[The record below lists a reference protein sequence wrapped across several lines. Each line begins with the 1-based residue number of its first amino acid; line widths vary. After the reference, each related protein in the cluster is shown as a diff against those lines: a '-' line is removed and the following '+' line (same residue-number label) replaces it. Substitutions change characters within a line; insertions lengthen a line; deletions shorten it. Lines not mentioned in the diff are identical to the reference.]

1 MKVIFNFKKST
12 CRLNWVKILK
22 VVFGFNL
29 KEAKAIVDSGSYV
42 HIVDNLDNPIDAQ
55 QYFVDLLIRIDS
67 ACISTLDADQR
78 KVELRDVIS
87 LSIFDK
93 EENMPSNTPVLQE
106 INVQDLDAVKI
117 GSVYILTQERY
128 EKLLKAEQTLS
139 KIETVFHEWKN

>member
-1 MKVIFNFKKST
+1 M
-12 CRLNWVKILK
+12 
-22 VVFGFNL
+22 
-29 KEAKAIVDSGSYV
+29 
-42 HIVDNLDNPIDAQ
+42 Q

-67 ACISTLDADQR
+67 VCISTLDADQR

-93 EENMPSNTPVLQE
+93 EENVPSNTPAVQT
-106 INVQDLDAVKI
+106 INVQDLDIVKI

-139 KIETVFHEWKN
+139 KIKTVLYE

>member
-42 HIVDNLDNPIDAQ
+42 HIVDNLNNPIDAQ

-67 ACISTLDADQR
+67 ACIYTLDADQR
-78 KVELRDVIS
+78 KVELREVIS
-87 LSIFDK
+87 LSMFDK
-93 EENMPSNTPVLQE
+93 EEHMPSNTPVLQE
-106 INVQDLDAVKI
+106 INVQDLDTVKI

-128 EKLLKAEQTLS
+128 EKLLKAEQILS
-139 KIETVFHEWKN
+139 TIETALRK

>member
-42 HIVDNLDNPIDAQ
+42 HIVDNLNNPIDAQ

-87 LSIFDK
+87 LSIYD
-93 EENMPSNTPVLQE
+93 EDISSTTPAVQT
-106 INVQDLDAVKI
+106 INVQDLDIVKV

-128 EKLLKAEQTLS
+128 EKLLKAEQTLLMI
-139 KIETVFHEWKN
+139 KAALCNE

>member
-42 HIVDNLDNPIDAQ
+42 HIVDNLNNPIDAQ

-78 KVELRDVIS
+78 KVELREVIS

-106 INVQDLDAVKI
+106 INVQDLDTVKI

-139 KIETVFHEWKN
+139 MIKAALCNE

>member
-1 MKVIFNFKKST
+1 MKVLFNFKKST
-12 CRLNWVKILK
+12 CRLNWIKVLK
-22 VVFGFNL
+22 VVYGFNL
-29 KEAKAIVDSGSYV
+29 NEAEAIVNSGSYV
-42 HIVDNLDNPIDAQ
+42 HMVDGLNSPIDAQ

-106 INVQDLDAVKI
+106 INVQDLDTVKI

-139 KIETVFHEWKN
+139 MIETTLCKWKD

>member
-22 VVFGFNL
+22 VVFGFDL
-29 KEAKAIVDSGSYV
+29 KEARAIVDSGSYV
-42 HIVDNLDNPIDAQ
+42 HIVDNLNNPIDAQ

-93 EENMPSNTPVLQE
+93 EENMPSNISATS
-106 INVQDLDAVKI
+106 IDMQDIDTAKI

-128 EKLLKAEQTLS
+128 EKLLKAEQTLLTI
-139 KIETVFHEWKN
+139 KAALCNE

>member
-42 HIVDNLDNPIDAQ
+42 HIVDNLNNPIDAQ

-67 ACISTLDADQR
+67 ACIYTLDADQR

-106 INVQDLDAVKI
+106 INVQDLDTVKI

-128 EKLLKAEQTLS
+128 EKLLKAEQTWLMI
-139 KIETVFHEWKN
+139 KAALCNE

>member
-12 CRLNWVKILK
+12 CRLNWMKILK
-22 VVFGFNL
+22 VVFGFGL

-42 HIVDNLDNPIDAQ
+42 YIVDGLSNPIDMQ

-78 KVELRDVIS
+78 KAELRDVIS

-93 EENMPSNTPVLQE
+93 EENVPSNTPVLQE
-106 INVQDLDAVKI
+106 INVQDLDIVKV

-128 EKLLKAEQTLS
+128 EKLLKAEQTLLMI
-139 KIETVFHEWKN
+139 KAALCNE

>member
-12 CRLNWVKILK
+12 CRLNWVKLLK

-42 HIVDNLDNPIDAQ
+42 HIVDNLNNPIDVQ

-106 INVQDLDAVKI
+106 INVQDLDTVKI

-128 EKLLKAEQTLS
+128 EKLLKAEQTWLMI
-139 KIETVFHEWKN
+139 KAALCNE

>member
-42 HIVDNLDNPIDAQ
+42 HIVDNLNNPIDAQ
-55 QYFVDLLIRIDS
+55 QYFVDLIIRIDS
-67 ACISTLDADQR
+67 ACIFTLDADQR

-106 INVQDLDAVKI
+106 INVQDLDTVKI

-128 EKLLKAEQTLS
+128 EKFLKAEQTWLMI
-139 KIETVFHEWKN
+139 KAALCNE

>member
-42 HIVDNLDNPIDAQ
+42 HIVDNLNNPIDAQ

-67 ACISTLDADQR
+67 VCISTLDADQR
-78 KVELRDVIS
+78 KVELREVIS

-106 INVQDLDAVKI
+106 INVQDLDTVKI

-128 EKLLKAEQTLS
+128 EKLLKAEQTWLTI
-139 KIETVFHEWKN
+139 KAVLCNE

>member
-1 MKVIFNFKKST
+1 MKILFNFEKSS
-12 CRLNWVKILK
+12 CKLNWIRILK
-22 VVFGFNL
+22 VVFEFNL
-29 KEAKAIVDSGSYV
+29 KKAKAIVDSGSYV
-42 HIVDNLDNPIDAQ
+42 HIVDNLNNPIDAQ

-106 INVQDLDAVKI
+106 INVQDLDTVKI

-128 EKLLKAEQTLS
+128 EKLLKAEQTWLMI
-139 KIETVFHEWKN
+139 KAALCNE

>member
-42 HIVDNLDNPIDAQ
+42 HIVDNLNNPIDTQ

-87 LSIFDK
+87 PSIFDK
-93 EENMPSNTPVLQE
+93 EENTPSNIPATS
-106 INVQDLDAVKI
+106 IDMQDIDTAKI

-128 EKLLKAEQTLS
+128 EKLLKAEQTLLMI
-139 KIETVFHEWKN
+139 KAALCNE

>member
-42 HIVDNLDNPIDAQ
+42 HIVDNLNNPIDAQ

-67 ACISTLDADQR
+67 ACIPTLDADQR

-106 INVQDLDAVKI
+106 INVQDLDTVKI

-128 EKLLKAEQTLS
+128 EKLLKAEQTWLMI
-139 KIETVFHEWKN
+139 KAALCNE

>member
-42 HIVDNLDNPIDAQ
+42 HIVDNLNNPTDAQ

-106 INVQDLDAVKI
+106 INVQDLDTVKI

-128 EKLLKAEQTLS
+128 EKLLKAEQTWLMI
-139 KIETVFHEWKN
+139 KAALCNE

>member
-42 HIVDNLDNPIDAQ
+42 HIVDNLNNPIDAQ

-78 KVELRDVIS
+78 KIELRDVIS

-106 INVQDLDAVKI
+106 INVQDLDTVKI

-128 EKLLKAEQTLS
+128 EKLLKAEQTWLMI
-139 KIETVFHEWKN
+139 KAALCNE

>member
-42 HIVDNLDNPIDAQ
+42 HKVDNLNNPIDAQ

-106 INVQDLDAVKI
+106 INVQDLDTVKI

-128 EKLLKAEQTLS
+128 EKLLKAEQTWLMI
-139 KIETVFHEWKN
+139 KAALCNE

>member
-42 HIVDNLDNPIDAQ
+42 HIVDNLNNPIDAQ

-78 KVELRDVIS
+78 KVELREVIS
-87 LSIFDK
+87 LSMFDK

-106 INVQDLDAVKI
+106 INVQDLDIVKV

-128 EKLLKAEQTLS
+128 EKLLKAEQTWLMI
-139 KIETVFHEWKN
+139 KAALCNE

>member
-42 HIVDNLDNPIDAQ
+42 HIVDNLNNPIDAQ

-78 KVELRDVIS
+78 KVELRDVMS

-106 INVQDLDAVKI
+106 INVQDLDTVKI

-128 EKLLKAEQTLS
+128 EKLLKAEQTWLMI
-139 KIETVFHEWKN
+139 KAALCNE

>member
-42 HIVDNLDNPIDAQ
+42 HIVDNLNNPIDAQ

-93 EENMPSNTPVLQE
+93 EENIPSNTPVLQE
-106 INVQDLDAVKI
+106 INVQDLDTVKI

-128 EKLLKAEQTLS
+128 EKLLKAEQTWLMI
-139 KIETVFHEWKN
+139 KATLCNE

>member
-1 MKVIFNFKKST
+1 MKVLFNFKKST
-12 CRLNWVKILK
+12 CSLNWVRILK
-22 VVFGFNL
+22 VVFRFDL

-42 HIVDNLDNPIDAQ
+42 HKVDNLNNPIDAQ

-106 INVQDLDAVKI
+106 INVQDLDIVKV

-139 KIETVFHEWKN
+139 KIETTLCKWKN

>member
-22 VVFGFNL
+22 VIFGFSL
-29 KEAKAIVDSGSYV
+29 KEAKDIVDSGSYV
-42 HIVDNLDNPIDAQ
+42 HIVDNLNNPIDAQ

-106 INVQDLDAVKI
+106 INVQDLDTVKI

-128 EKLLKAEQTLS
+128 EKLLKAEQTWLMI
-139 KIETVFHEWKN
+139 KAALCNE

>member
-29 KEAKAIVDSGSYV
+29 KKAKAIVDSGSYV
-42 HIVDNLDNPIDAQ
+42 HKVDNLNNPIDAQ

-87 LSIFDK
+87 FSIFDK

-106 INVQDLDAVKI
+106 INVQDLDTVKI

-128 EKLLKAEQTLS
+128 EKLLKAEQTWLMI
-139 KIETVFHEWKN
+139 KAALCNE

>member
-42 HIVDNLDNPIDAQ
+42 HIVDNLNNPIDAQ

-106 INVQDLDAVKI
+106 INVQDLDTVKI

-128 EKLLKAEQTLS
+128 EKLLKAEQIWLMI
-139 KIETVFHEWKN
+139 KAALCNE

>member
-42 HIVDNLDNPIDAQ
+42 HTVDNLNNPIDAQ

-106 INVQDLDAVKI
+106 INVQDLDTVKI

-128 EKLLKAEQTLS
+128 EKLLKAEQTWLMI
-139 KIETVFHEWKN
+139 KAALCNE

>member
-42 HIVDNLDNPIDAQ
+42 HIVDNLNNPIDAQ

-93 EENMPSNTPVLQE
+93 EENMPSNIPVTS
-106 INVQDLDAVKI
+106 IDMQDIDTAKI

-128 EKLLKAEQTLS
+128 EKLLKAEQTLLMI
-139 KIETVFHEWKN
+139 KAALCNE

>member
-1 MKVIFNFKKST
+1 MKVTFNFKKST

-42 HIVDNLDNPIDAQ
+42 HIVDNLNNPIDMQ
-55 QYFVDLLIRIDS
+55 QYFIDLLIRIDS

-106 INVQDLDAVKI
+106 INVQDLDIVKV

-128 EKLLKAEQTLS
+128 EKLLKAEQTWLMI
-139 KIETVFHEWKN
+139 KAALCNE

>member
-1 MKVIFNFKKST
+1 MKVTFNFKKST
-12 CRLNWVKILK
+12 CRLNWIKILK

-42 HIVDNLDNPIDAQ
+42 HIVDNLNNPIDAQ

-67 ACISTLDADQR
+67 ACISTLDADQG

-106 INVQDLDAVKI
+106 INVQDLDTVKI

-128 EKLLKAEQTLS
+128 EKLLKAEQTWLMI
-139 KIETVFHEWKN
+139 KAALCNE

>member
-1 MKVIFNFKKST
+1 MKVTFNFKKST
-12 CRLNWVKILK
+12 CRLNWMKILK

-42 HIVDNLDNPIDAQ
+42 HIVDGLNKPIDMQ
-55 QYFVDLLIRIDS
+55 QYFIDLLIRIDS
-67 ACISTLDADQR
+67 VCISTLDADQR
-78 KVELRDVIS
+78 KAELRDVIS

-93 EENMPSNTPVLQE
+93 EENMPNNTPAVQT
-106 INVQDLDAVKI
+106 INVQDLDIVKV

-139 KIETVFHEWKN
+139 KIETVLHEWKN

>member
-42 HIVDNLDNPIDAQ
+42 HIVDNLNNPIDAQ

-67 ACISTLDADQR
+67 ACISTLDAEKR
-78 KVELRDVIS
+78 KVELREVIS
-87 LSIFDK
+87 LSMFDK
-93 EENMPSNTPVLQE
+93 EENMPINTPVLQE
-106 INVQDLDAVKI
+106 INVQDLDIVKV

-139 KIETVFHEWKN
+139 KIETTLCKWKN

>member
-1 MKVIFNFKKST
+1 MKIIFNFKKST
-12 CRLNWVKILK
+12 CRLNWIKILK

-42 HIVDNLDNPIDAQ
+42 HIVDGLNNPIDMQ

-67 ACISTLDADQR
+67 VCISTLDADQR

-93 EENMPSNTPVLQE
+93 EENVPSNTPAVQT
-106 INVQDLDAVKI
+106 INVQDLDTVKI

-139 KIETVFHEWKN
+139 KMETVLYEWKN

>member
-42 HIVDNLDNPIDAQ
+42 HIVDNLKNPIDMQ
-55 QYFVDLLIRIDS
+55 QYFIDLLIRIDS

-106 INVQDLDAVKI
+106 INVQDLDTVKI

-128 EKLLKAEQTLS
+128 EKLLKAEQTWLMI
-139 KIETVFHEWKN
+139 KAALCNE

>member
-1 MKVIFNFKKST
+1 MKVTFNFKKST
-12 CRLNWVKILK
+12 CRLNWMKILK

-42 HIVDNLDNPIDAQ
+42 HIVDGLNNPIDMQ

-67 ACISTLDADQR
+67 VCISTLDADQR
-78 KVELRDVIS
+78 KAELRDVIS

-93 EENMPSNTPVLQE
+93 EENVPSNTPAVQT
-106 INVQDLDAVKI
+106 INVQDLDIVKI

-128 EKLLKAEQTLS
+128 EKLLKAEQTWLMI
-139 KIETVFHEWKN
+139 KAALCNE